1 MAFKM
6 KGSSLYGKMNLN
18 RGGYENM
25 ADGKSK
31 SSAFQQTD
39 SDLKEYLLSE
49 RGFNPKDADLQMKDG
64 SYDLNDAGFKKWFET
79 SSKSDNQKKDVDGDL
94 ASDRINQP
102 VAKEE
107 DPGPPIKQ
115 KEEKTVT
122 DYGTG
127 KKRTERRMAR
137 LNKRRDENYERE
149 YEAKQSGDTKKAA
162 KYQKRGDKADKK
174 AVKVQNRSRRK
185 QGKEEYDF
193 VTSSETNSI

>member
-79 SSKSDNQKKDVDGDL
+79 SSRSDNQKRPKDVDGD
-94 ASDRINQP
+94 
-102 VAKEE
+102 
-107 DPGPPIKQ
+107 
-115 KEEKTVT
+115 TVPM
-122 DYGTG
+122 DM
-127 KKRTERRMAR
+127 KKK
-137 LNKRRDENYERE
+137 NK
-149 YEAKQSGDTKKAA
+149 
-162 KYQKRGDKADKK
+162 KY
-174 AVKVQNRSRRK
+174 
-185 QGKEEYDF
+185 
-193 VTSSETNSI
+193 

>member
-1 MAFKM
+1 M

-49 RGFNPKDADLQMKDG
+49 KGFNQEDADLQMKDG
-64 SYDLNDAGFKKWFET
+64 SYDVNDAGFKRWFET

-94 ASDRINQP
+94 AGDRINQP

-107 DPGPPIKQ
+107 DI
-115 KEEKTVT
+115 EE
-122 DYGTG
+122 
-127 KKRTERRMAR
+127 
-137 LNKRRDENYERE
+137 
-149 YEAKQSGDTKKAA
+149 
-162 KYQKRGDKADKK
+162 
-174 AVKVQNRSRRK
+174 
-185 QGKEEYDF
+185 
-193 VTSSETNSI
+193 

>member
-1 MAFKM
+1 M

-94 ASDRINQP
+94 AGDRINQP

-107 DPGPPIKQ
+107 DPGPPVKQ
-115 KEEKTVT
+115 KEEKRVT
-122 DYGTG
+122 FKESQVAGNRN
-127 KKRTERRMAR
+127 KEL
-137 LNKRRDENYERE
+137 LNKSEDKLTDAERE
-149 YEAKQSGDTKKAA
+149 EMVGLRKTIGAFNRKFW
-162 KYQKRGDKADKK
+162 KR
-174 AVKVQNRSRRK
+174 
-185 QGKEEYDF
+185 ELE
-193 VTSSETNSI
+193 